1 MLGPTFEAQ
10 RHQSTSLE
18 GSATPS
24 RTYRTDS
31 QTDVC
36 RRNGW
41 EKEEMEMEKML
52 RDLPDR
58 LSSLES
64 FRERSTRW

>member
-1 MLGPTFEAQ
+1 MLGPTSEAQ

-31 QTDVC
+31 RNDVC

>member
-1 MLGPTFEAQ
+1 MLGPTSEAP

-31 QTDVC
+31 RNEVG

-41 EKEEMEMEKML
+41 EKEEMEIEKML

>member
-1 MLGPTFEAQ
+1 MLGPTSEAQ

-18 GSATPS
+18 GSATAS
-24 RTYRTDS
+24 RNYRTDS
-31 QTDVC
+31 RTEVG
-36 RRNGW
+36 RRNAW

-52 RDLPDR
+52 RDLPDL

>member
-1 MLGPTFEAQ
+1 MLGPTSEAQ

-31 QTDVC
+31 RTEAC
-36 RRNGW
+36 RHNGW
-41 EKEEMEMEKML
+41 EKEEMEMETML

-64 FRERSTRW
+64 FRERSTGW

>member
-1 MLGPTFEAQ
+1 MLGPTSEAQ

-24 RTYRTDS
+24 QTYRTDYR
-31 QTDVC
+31 TPVC
-36 RRNGW
+36 RPNDW

>member
-1 MLGPTFEAQ
+1 MLGPTSEAQ

-31 QTDVC
+31 RTDVC

-41 EKEEMEMEKML
+41 DKEEMEMEKML

-64 FRERSTRW
+64 FRERSTGW

>member
-1 MLGPTFEAQ
+1 MLGPTSEAK

-24 RTYRTDS
+24 RAYRTDS
-31 QTDVC
+31 HSDSC

-41 EKEEMEMEKML
+41 EKEEMEMEIML

-64 FRERSTRW
+64 FRERSTQW

>member
-1 MLGPTFEAQ
+1 MLGPTSEAQ

-31 QTDVC
+31 RADVC

>member
-1 MLGPTFEAQ
+1 MLGPMSEAQ

-31 QTDVC
+31 RNDVC